1 MKQCIQCGRQRPDA
15 ANFCPGCGA
24 MQSAE
29 GPKTDKWGVPQPAE
43 GSRSAPPANEWRTA
57 SDPAPAADGLWAMP
71 PVPEMP
77 KKKGFKAR
85 YVILPLLLAVLAA
98 AGVFAYRVLKAP
110 SEIRYY
116 DDDGELSTIEYYDG
130 RGFPERSVGY
140 QDDEESWKE
149 TYKSTSEAK
158 KVDTDAVEHMDGVT
172 KVEAVVYFFEPV
184 DGERSEDIVIV
195 GGYNRLGEIVAQ
207 QSFVKINGEYVLLE
221 TREYEMDVLGHQSKC
236 TVTSPDGDVICE
248 WEMDNEYSFGR
259 LVRSEV
265 SLVAD
270 GYLTSTD
277 KDGVEVEWHDE
288 PVERER
294 VKEYEY

>member
-1 MKQCIQCGRQRPDA
+1 MKQCIQCGRQLPDT

-43 GSRSAPPANEWRTA
+43 GSRSAPPVNEWRTE

-71 PVPEMP
+71 PVPETP

-116 DDDGELSTIEYYDG
+116 DEDGELYIIESYDG
-130 RGFPERSVGY
+130 RGALERSVGY
-140 QDDEESWKE
+140 ENDEESWKE
-149 TYKSTSEAK
+149 TYKTTSEAK
-158 KVDTDAVEHMDGVT
+158 KIDTDAVEAMDGVT
-172 KVEAVVYFFEPV
+172 KVEALECFDKEKN
-184 DGERSEDIVIV
+184 SEDIVIV
-195 GGYNRLGEIVAQ
+195 FGYNRLGEIVGQ
-207 QSFVKINGEYVLLE
+207 QVFVKINGEYFLRE
-221 TREYEMDVLGHQSKC
+221 TREFELDSLGHHSKC
-236 TVTSPDGDVICE
+236 TVKSPDGDVIRE
-248 WEMDNEYSFGR
+248 WEKDNEYSFGR

-265 SLVAD
+265 SGVGY
-270 GYLTSTD
+270 GYLSPGE
-277 KDGVEVEWHDE
+277 DGVEVEWNDE
-288 PVERER
+288 PVEWEN
-294 VKEYEY
+294 VNEYEY